1 MRGDL
6 CPFPAYMSPTLG
18 TFFKKM
24 LAPSL
29 KERVCTIESLKNQE
43 WYQEFEFARGLAG
56 GGKNSQRS
64 PNELK
69 DLYENSQQDQISENS
84 DGSEDLS
91 PQALERQQ
99 ADTEDSH
106 VGLINIKSV
115 REFSDGRIMGLA
127 TEHGIYSPTKEQLKK
142 PSPGDSSGRSG
153 IQGSDFVPAGGRKSQ
168 TNLGITGPYQ
178 IGPRPSVKS
187 RTKIDLD
194 EGLLDNLHGRTHIA
208 AFNV

>member
-6 CPFPAYMSPTLG
+6 CPFPAYLSPNLG
-18 TFFKKM
+18 NFFKKV
-24 LAPSL
+24 LASPL
-29 KERVCTIESLKNQE
+29 KERVTTIESLKNQE
-43 WYQEFEFARGLAG
+43 WYQEFDFARGLAG
-56 GGKNSQRS
+56 GGKNSHRS
-64 PNELK
+64 PNELN
-69 DLYENSQQDQISENS
+69 DLYEKSQQDQISENS
-84 DGSEDLS
+84 EGSEDLS
-91 PQALERQQ
+91 PQALEREQ

-106 VGLINIKSV
+106 AGLINIKSV

-142 PSPGDSSGRSG
+142 PSPGDSSERGG
-153 IQGSDFVPAGGRKSQ
+153 LQGSDFLPADGRKSQ
-168 TNLGITGPYQ
+168 TNLGMSGPYQ
-178 IGPRPSVKS
+178 TGPRASVKS